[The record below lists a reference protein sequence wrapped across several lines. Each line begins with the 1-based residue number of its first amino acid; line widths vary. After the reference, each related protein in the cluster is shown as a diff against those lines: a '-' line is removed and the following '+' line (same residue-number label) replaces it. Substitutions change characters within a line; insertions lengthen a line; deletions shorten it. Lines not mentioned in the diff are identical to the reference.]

1 MQETTIHTPA
11 HERVTFEVL
20 TAQQFFDQAVELLI
34 EHREEL
40 ATDKALMVLKP
51 DFDKYYAL
59 DETGELLVIGA
70 YRGDRLIGYSVNLI
84 TNNLHYADLMM
95 CQNDVLFLTKS
106 ERRGAAGLRLIRKTQ
121 EMAKLEGAQIMLWH
135 AKPETNLDQLMPRM
149 GGTVQDVIWKV
160 NL

>member
-1 MQETTIHTPA
+1 MSETITHTRD
-11 HERVTFEVL
+11 RVYFHVL
-20 TAQQFFDQAVELLI
+20 TAEQFFDQAVDLLV

-51 DFDKYYAL
+51 DFDKYYAMDDL
-59 DETGELLVIGA
+59 GALLVIGA
-70 YRGDRLIGYSVNLI
+70 YRGGRLIGYSVNI
-84 TNNLHYADLMM
+84 ISQNLHYADLRQ

-106 ERRGAAGLRLIRKTQ
+106 ERRGSAGLRLIRKTQ
-121 EMAKLEGAQIMLWH
+121 EMARLEGAKIMLWH

-149 GGTVQDVIWKV
+149 GGAVQDVIWKV